1 MTKFAPNTDIIKEEL
16 GVNMNNYKIDEL
28 KLYIDKTEVIKI
40 NEDLKIRLSKDLLS
54 NYENGLY
61 DKGIENIVFAIDEIK
76 KLNIKYPSNAKPVYY
91 VYIVPDD
98 SFVTLLNFPTS
109 RSTKGGGKI
118 VNCYDLDGF
127 SSAYG
132 VSSNIMLR
140 QNDANIMEK
149 VNDIHE
155 MAHMVHNMFYSRDR
169 YLCEGFAEVLPL
181 YMLGYEKKFRQHH
194 ECILSLTEKDILTVQ
209 ELLDLEEKN
218 EFVGSSL
225 LPNASCSFDKAYVS
239 SYLFVRGCINV
250 IEEKF
255 KINKMEAMN
264 KFLEIIM
271 NSMYMHQ
278 FLVFDIASVLGVD
291 REDLLSGKFMQYK
304 AITSIFNEK

>member
-1 MTKFAPNTDIIKEEL
+1 MNKEL
-16 GVNMNNYKIDEL
+16 GVNMHNYKIDEL
-28 KLYIDKTEVIKI
+28 KLYIDNSEVIKI
-40 NEDLKIRLSKDLLS
+40 NDDLKIRFSKVLLK
-54 NYENGLY
+54 NYKDGLY
-61 DKGIENIVFAIDEIK
+61 DKQIENIVFAIDEIK

-98 SFVTLLNFPTS
+98 NFVTLLNFPT
-109 RSTKGGGKI
+109 RRATKGGGKI
-118 VNCYDLDGF
+118 VKCYDLDGF

-149 VNDIHE
+149 VNNIHE
-155 MAHMVHNMFYSRDR
+155 MSHMVHNMFYSKDR

-181 YMLGYEKKFRQHH
+181 YILDYEQKFRQHR
-194 ECILSLTEKDILTVQ
+194 ECILSLSEEDILTVQ
-209 ELLDLEEKN
+209 ELLELEDKN
-218 EFVGSSL
+218 EFAGYSL
-225 LPNASCSFDKAYVS
+225 LPNASCSFDRAYVS

-255 KINKMEAMN
+255 KINKSEAMN

-278 FLVFDIASVLGVD
+278 FLVFDIAAALDVD
-291 REDLLSGKFMQYK
+291 KEDLLNGKFIQYK
-304 AITSIFNEK
+304 AITSVFNEK

>member
-1 MTKFAPNTDIIKEEL
+1 MD
-16 GVNMNNYKIDEL
+16 NYKIDEL

-54 NYENGLY
+54 NYEQGLY

-76 KLNIKYPSNAKPVYY
+76 KLNIKYPCNANPIYY

-98 SFVTLLNFPTS
+98 NFITLLNFPTS

-118 VNCYDLDGF
+118 VQCYDLDGF

-132 VSSNIMLR
+132 VSSNIMLK
-140 QNDANIMEK
+140 QNDANIMEE

-155 MAHMVHNMFYSRDR
+155 ISHMVHNMFYSKDR

-181 YMLGYEKKFRQHH
+181 YILDYEKKFRHH
-194 ECILSLTEKDILTVQ
+194 YECILSLSEEDILTVQ
-209 ELLDLEEKN
+209 ELLDLEDKN
-218 EFVGSSL
+218 EFAGYPL

-250 IEEKF
+250 IEDKF
-255 KINKMEAMN
+255 KLNKVDAMN
-264 KFLEIIM
+264 KFLEIVR
-271 NSMYMHQ
+271 NSKYMCQ
-278 FLVFDIASVLGVD
+278 YLVFDIANILEID
-291 REDLLSGKFMQYK
+291 KEDLLNGKFIQYK